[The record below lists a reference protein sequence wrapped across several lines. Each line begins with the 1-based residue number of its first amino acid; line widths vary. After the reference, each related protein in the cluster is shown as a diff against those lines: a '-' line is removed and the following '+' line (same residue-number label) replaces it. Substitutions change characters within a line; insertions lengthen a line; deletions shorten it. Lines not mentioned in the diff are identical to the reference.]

1 MQCWV
6 RWFFFRALWGE
17 ESSLW
22 LGWSGRI
29 PREETLW
36 TGLDKQ
42 NSREAAGQ
50 GNGSKQR
57 PGNRELF
64 QGSWEKSLN
73 RCDGPG
79 GEIV

>member
-1 MQCWV
+1 M
-6 RWFFFRALWGE
+6 
-17 ESSLW
+17 
-22 LGWSGRI
+22 
-29 PREETLW
+29 
-36 TGLDKQ
+36 LDKQ